1 MLLFNSC
8 FAHPTVM
15 FRRTVYQSVGGYKD
29 IMPIEDLEYW
39 IRIVKSKRLANIP
52 EILLKYRIHG
62 TNVTITHTS
71 QKSGKLSELLKEHP
85 DFFLSRDA
93 YWYNLRFLLSN
104 WNERTS
110 EKDLLSIKKATD
122 EIMMENMDKKIFDT
136 CSLKQAALLY
146 QNLAYLCCVKSSR
159 NSFSVRIRALF
170 YLLQSPLIT
179 CKNVKRRLQADS

>member
-1 MLLFNSC
+1 
-8 FAHPTVM
+8 M

-29 IMPIEDLEYW
+29 IMPVEDLEYW

-110 EKDLLSIKKATD
+110 EKDLLSIK
-122 EIMMENMDKKIFDT
+122 
-136 CSLKQAALLY
+136 
-146 QNLAYLCCVKSSR
+146 
-159 NSFSVRIRALF
+159 
-170 YLLQSPLIT
+170 
-179 CKNVKRRLQADS
+179 RLRMKL